1 MVFKHSIAVQLQLF
15 EDHHFISVPFFRHD
29 LILQLCTLLSK
40 SPTLATMDQPRLQ
53 AAILIISDTAF
64 QDPSTDK
71 AGDILSDVIV
81 IDGNDQWESTKRDIV
96 PDDVPAIQRAVS
108 QYCDGEDY
116 VNLLI
121 TTGGTGFAVKDN
133 TPEAVAPLIHRH
145 APGLV

>member
-1 MVFKHSIAVQLQLF
+1 
-15 EDHHFISVPFFRHD
+15 
-29 LILQLCTLLSK
+29 
-40 SPTLATMDQPRLQ
+40 MDQPRLQ